1 MPREN
6 RARTQATAHARARA
20 KSPVLVAGGR
30 PSSRAAVLRDLTETM
45 PSNTRFDEA
54 AAAGELLALAPDSR
68 LVVLSGDL
76 GDISAKS
83 AMHILA
89 HHHPQVPVV
98 CLDARV

>member
-1 MPREN
+1 MPRESAT
-6 RARTQATAHARARA
+6 RAQARAHVRA
-20 KSPVLVAGGR
+20 KGKSPVLVAGGK

-54 AAAGELLALAPDSR
+54 GAAGELLALAPDSR

-98 CLDARV
+98 CLDARA